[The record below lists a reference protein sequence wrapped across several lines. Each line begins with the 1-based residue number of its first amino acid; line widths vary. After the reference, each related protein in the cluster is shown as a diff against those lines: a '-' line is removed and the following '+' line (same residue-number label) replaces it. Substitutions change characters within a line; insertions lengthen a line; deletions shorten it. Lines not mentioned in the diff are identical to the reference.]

1 MDFTDMGNAMRILLN
16 LVGSVGILGLGVFG
30 LLFFGRA
37 PEVPVDAAALAAR
50 AQAPAVETAEIAAF
64 SGPFQVQVD
73 GEAST
78 WRVLTVSAE
87 VGGRIQSKTPNC
99 RSGSFVSAGDVLF
112 EIDRRNYELDEQRLQ
127 ARLLQA
133 QEELNSID
141 VDLASADALLKL
153 AGEENDLQK
162 AHLAR
167 VQTLFQRKATSET
180 ELDNATR
187 QELAS
192 RNSLQLQQNQRNSLQ
207 QSRRTKEAGLKLVEA
222 ELARC
227 RLDLE
232 RCTVR
237 APIAGRIVQ
246 DTREDGDFV
255 KAGDPLVQLSDG
267 SRMEVRCSLRGEE
280 LSWVWRQQQRQRAQ
294 PVPTSQQQSAVP
306 AGSTGVTSDQTRTTT
321 DSTAAALPEDPLG
334 TPDVPCEVV
343 FEFEGSETIWDAR
356 LSRYEG
362 TGLDRATRTFP
373 CRVVVERPAEPRV
386 TADGG
391 GGSVSPPALLSGMFV
406 TVRIPIEAPMPL
418 FRVPPEAL
426 RPGGTIWLVRG
437 GRLLVVNVSLVQM
450 QKNDAIVHQLDQPL
464 ADGDRVIVSPLAVI
478 QDGMPVQLSE
488 VQK

>member
-1 MDFTDMGNAMRILLN
+1 MGHAMRILLN

-37 PEVPVDAAALAAR
+37 PDVPVDEAALSAR
-50 AQAPAVETAEIAAF
+50 AQAPTVETAAITAF
-64 SGPFQVQVD
+64 SGPFQVQMD

-87 VGGRIQSKTPNC
+87 VAGRIQSKAADS
-99 RSGSFVSAGDVLF
+99 RSGSFVSAGQVLF

-180 ELDNATR
+180 EMDNATR

-192 RNSLQLQQNQRNSLQ
+192 RNALQLQQNQRNSLQ
-207 QSRRTKEAGLKLVEA
+207 QSRRTKEAALKLVEA

-280 LSWVWRQQQRQRAQ
+280 LSWIWRQQQRQRAQ
-294 PVPTSQQQSAVP
+294 PVPTSQQQS
-306 AGSTGVTSDQTRTTT
+306 
-321 DSTAAALPEDPLG
+321 TAAAAVREAGGQAQPISGATDAVLPEDPLG
-334 TPDVPCEVV
+334 VPDVPCEVS
-343 FEFEGSETIWDAR
+343 FEFEGTETIWDAR

-386 TADGG
+386 SADGAR
-391 GGSVSPPALLSGMFV
+391 GSVSPPALLSGMFV
-406 TVRIPIEAPMPL
+406 TVRIPIDAPVPL

-437 GRLLVVNVSLVQM
+437 GRLLVVNVSLLQM
-450 QKNDAIVHQLDQPL
+450 LQTDAIVHQLDQPL
-464 ADGDRVIVSPLAVI
+464 VDGDRVIVSPLAAI
-478 QDGMPVQLSE
+478 QDGMAVRLAE